1 MSLLT
6 KYVSYDPNSQQ
17 FEIKILKIKIL
28 DVWLTTKWIYIYI
41 YEYMMK
47 TPKMRCRVPKKIER
61 NRKKNTMRCFVI
73 KKMEKEMEG
82 LIKLKISKG
91 S

>member
-1 MSLLT
+1 
-6 KYVSYDPNSQQ
+6 
-17 FEIKILKIKIL
+17 
-28 DVWLTTKWIYIYI
+28 
-41 YEYMMK
+41 MMK

-91 S
+91 SQLRKQSNDRKKMYLMQKKKK